1 MLGQQ
6 PDWYNTENRASLIN
20 NWMKIAFIMEI
31 KILGHVWFTVIFSYY
46 AKIFYEKKQEQFL
59 RM

>member
-1 MLGQQ
+1 
-6 PDWYNTENRASLIN
+6 
-20 NWMKIAFIMEI
+20 MKIAFIMEM